1 MSKKITSELINTV
14 VGGNMIDDLLDHQI
28 QEIEVNLGEAFRGMG
43 NKILSL
49 FLENGN
55 RVQLTEAD
63 ITTELAKKINLTPI
77 AVKSILE
84 SLAKERLI
92 HQTPSGSYE
101 LSNNLLAQRANQ
113 KVEAE
118 NRVLRGMRSTIRDN
132 MSRKQF
138 LDEPYL
144 NYLAA
149 SLHLLDLSPDELKF
163 LEDSRAANQQKKRNR
178 NLIITLIF
186 ILVSALASWGMWQT
200 FRTEEKNKQL
210 IKAQTDL
217 KDNFVKIK
225 SINVLLEVEKLK
237 ADSLR
242 DLAFKERDV
251 KDSLAFIATYN
262 AELAKRE
269 AFFARQS
276 AEEAK
281 EARKNAE
288 KEQRKAE
295 EQSKIANEQR
305 QIAFSNASLAEKAK
319 LKAEKAER
327 EAKIAYDR
335 AEKFTRIVVALNAA
349 ARSEDIQDSHL
360 RAMVARQA
368 FNFIRESADTG
379 LVRHPFIFNSLVKAV
394 KSLDP
399 NLQFS
404 EKAHLGGIRDIVFH
418 PDGRIFYTAGSDGQV
433 KEWKIVSWN
442 KVGKPVLTS
451 KTIPIDGGGVHNSI
465 ALSKDNNLLLIGGE
479 LPYVQVFNLNTGIR
493 ERHYWLEGQMEE
505 IHQVSFLDDDLSFIA
520 YGSNR
525 SYTFNAGTNEMS
537 STPKLP
543 TKINAFA
550 PFRPILG
557 YSVAPLYGGDY
568 NQLQL
573 EITQNNTRNKSQFS
587 FRQYNFGNLTASAL
601 KVGKK
606 GFDTLAMG
614 FQDGQIMLLE
624 IDMSNPKLSTG
635 AFNELFKQHQTSISD
650 FAFSRSG
657 RFMAASSYDGTVTV
671 WDLAQYN
678 DPTYQPLVLLSDQGW
693 LFSVAF
699 TPDERYL
706 LTGGQNGALYFWN
719 LQPKVYADQICND
732 LLRLFPGPKYDLMD
746 EEDWRRFFG
755 TETKNQRVCH

>member
-1 MSKKITSELINTV
+1 MSKKITSELVNNV

-28 QEIEVNLGEAFRGMG
+28 QEIEVNLGETFRGMG

-55 RVQLTEAD
+55 RIQLTEAD
-63 ITTELAKKINLTPI
+63 ITTELAKKINLAPS

-84 SLAKERLI
+84 SLSKEKLI

-118 NRVLRGMRSTIRDN
+118 IRVLRVMRSTIRDN
-132 MSRKQF
+132 MNRKQK
-138 LDEPYL
+138 LNEPYL
-144 NYLAA
+144 NYLDT
-149 SLHLLDLSPDELKF
+149 SLHLLDLSPEETKF
-163 LEDSRAANQQKKRNR
+163 VEDSRAASKKNRNR
-178 NLIITLIF
+178 ILFFIFTF
-186 ILVSALASWGMWQT
+186 ILVSALAGWATWQT
-200 FRTEEKNKQL
+200 FRTEQKNNQL

-217 KDNFVKIK
+217 RDNLIK
-225 SINVLLEVEKLK
+225 TVSINVQLEVAKIK

-242 DLAFKERDV
+242 DVAIKERDT

-262 AELAKRE
+262 AEFAKRE

-276 AEEAK
+276 AEEAR
-281 EARKNAE
+281 EARNNAE
-288 KEQRKAE
+288 KERRKAE
-295 EQSKIANEQR
+295 EQSKISIEQR
-305 QIAFSNASLAEKAK
+305 QIALSNANLAEKAR
-319 LKAEKAER
+319 LKAEKAEK

-335 AEKFTRIVVALNAA
+335 AEKFTRIIVALNAA
-349 ARSEDIQDSHL
+349 ARSEDIPDPHL
-360 RAMVARQA
+360 RALVARQA
-368 FNFIRESADTG
+368 YNFIRESADTG
-379 LVRHPFIFNSLVKAV
+379 LTRHPFIFNSLVRAV
-394 KSLDP
+394 KNLDP

-404 EKAHLGGIRDIVFH
+404 EGAHLGGIRDIVFH
-418 PDGRIFYTAGSDGQV
+418 PDGRIFFTAGSDGQV

-465 ALSKDNNLLLIGGE
+465 ALSKDNNLLLIGGQ
-479 LPYVQVFNLNTGIR
+479 LPYLQVFNLKTGVR
-493 ERHYWLEGQMEE
+493 ERHYWIDGEMEE
-505 IHQVSFLDDDLSFIA
+505 IHQVGFLDDDLSFIA
-520 YGSNR
+520 YGLNR
-525 SYTFNAGTNEMS
+525 TYTFNAGPNEMS
-537 STPKLP
+537 SSLKLP
-543 TKINAFA
+543 TKVNAFA

-557 YSVAPLYGGDY
+557 YSVAPLYGGEY

-573 EITQNNTRNKSQFS
+573 EITQNGARNKTQFS
-587 FRQYNFGNLTASAL
+587 FRQYNFGHLTASAL
-601 KVGKK
+601 KVAKK
-606 GFDTLAMG
+606 GFDTLALG
-614 FQDGQIMLLE
+614 FEDGQIMLLE
-624 IDMSNPKLSTG
+624 LDMNNPKLPTG
-635 AFNELFKQHQTSISD
+635 AFNELFKQQKTSISD